1 MFERFTPPA
10 RQVVVYAQ
18 EESQRLGHDHIGGEH
33 ILLGLLREGEG
44 IPARVLGSLGIT
56 LEEAHK
62 HVGPVHDATEAP
74 ATGMTPFTPAAKEA
88 LERASDEADALN
100 HAIVGTEHVL
110 LGLTAVG
117 DEVVEMI
124 LSELSVAPEQIR
136 AKLLAMMSGSA

>member
-1 MFERFTPPA
+1 VFERFTPPA

-33 ILLGLLREGEG
+33 ILLGLLSGGEG

-56 LEEAHK
+56 LEEAQK
-62 HVGPVHDATEAP
+62 HVGPVHDGPEAP

-110 LGLTAVG
+110 LGLIAVR
-117 DEVVEMI
+117 DESVELI
-124 LSELSVAPEQIR
+124 LSDLNVQAEQIR
-136 AKLLAMMSGSA
+136 PKVLRMMSGSA